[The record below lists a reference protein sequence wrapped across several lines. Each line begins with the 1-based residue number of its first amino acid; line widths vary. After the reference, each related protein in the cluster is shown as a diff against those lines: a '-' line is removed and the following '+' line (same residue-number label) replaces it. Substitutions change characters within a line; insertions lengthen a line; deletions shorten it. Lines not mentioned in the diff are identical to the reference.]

1 MEHIIYKL
9 TKNEL
14 INKDVQ
20 RLEQEE
26 ELTDNETIGSDGTLL
41 LQ

>member
-26 ELTDNETIGSDGTLL
+26 ELTDNETIGSDWTLL